1 MRPKQARHPRK
12 ISERVTFYENHT
24 RCVITVPESYLFH
37 SLGLALS
44 EKQMDLLEQ
53 DAALRRQTLSMQLSF
68 GCQSLTP

>member
-44 EKQMDLLEQ
+44 EKQMPLFVGNID
-53 DAALRRQTLSMQLSF
+53 S
-68 GCQSLTP
+68 